1 MYELNTPE
9 MIEIAKVVRDYQ
21 PVTPQ
26 PVPDWKAE
34 VWQVS
39 IERQAIS
46 LNPNA
51 ALQMAIFKDLFVPV
65 QSEFYYVAQDGINRA
80 CMAAESL
87 STGERRVYYA
97 VVPNWSNV
105 QWFKMQVT

>member
-1 MYELNTPE
+1 MYELNTAE

-51 ALQMAIFKDLFVPV
+51 ALANENLQRFISAGSV
-65 QSEFYYVAQDGINRA
+65 
-80 CMAAESL
+80 
-87 STGERRVYYA
+87 
-97 VVPNWSNV
+97 
-105 QWFKMQVT
+105 